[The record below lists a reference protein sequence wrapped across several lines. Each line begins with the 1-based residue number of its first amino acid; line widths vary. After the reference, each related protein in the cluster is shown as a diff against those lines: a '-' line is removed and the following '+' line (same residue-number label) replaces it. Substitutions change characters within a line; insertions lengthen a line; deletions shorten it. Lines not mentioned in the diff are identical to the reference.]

1 MNNLAES
8 LARSL
13 RSFRKKAEAIGRSE
27 NNNGV
32 RPEVMR
38 DLQRE
43 LALTVKE
50 LGRGSKS
57 AERDGGSASSTGDD
71 DMMAMLETYSSKLLS
86 MVNDR
91 LEEQF
96 QRKDGEEVTVKTNGT
111 SPTTTNDVSDE
122 ANSELDRRKAGG
134 AEVTGE
140 G

>member
-1 MNNLAES
+1 
-8 LARSL
+8 
-13 RSFRKKAEAIGRSE
+13 
-27 NNNGV
+27 
-32 RPEVMR
+32 
-38 DLQRE
+38 
-43 LALTVKE
+43 
-50 LGRGSKS
+50 
-57 AERDGGSASSTGDD
+57 
-71 DMMAMLETYSSKLLS
+71 